1 VRAWAKK
8 YGIKAILFD
17 LDDTLIKVRELFYKR
32 MDESIDF
39 ICSWYPK
46 LDKEQLKKRQG
57 EINTELFFQYSV
69 DPKRWV
75 ATYKQLQ
82 AEFPGVSS
90 EIWKEALRIVFL
102 VYTDIPEVFEGAV
115 EVLTLLQQAGIT
127 CVLVTHASIEWTA
140 FKLEVTGLGV
150 FFDHVVCISPA
161 EFKTLEA
168 WVSGAKAARV
178 SVEEVAAIGDNLKGD
193 IESARKA
200 GIKLL
205 FWIKNKEAWSVY
217 LSGTVPE
224 GTLVIG
230 EIGEFL
236 KCLA

>member
-1 VRAWAKK
+1 
-8 YGIKAILFD
+8 
-17 LDDTLIKVRELFYKR
+17 
-32 MDESIDF
+32 
-39 ICSWYPK
+39 
-46 LDKEQLKKRQG
+46 
-57 EINTELFFQYSV
+57 
-69 DPKRWV
+69 
-75 ATYKQLQ
+75 
-82 AEFPGVSS
+82 
-90 EIWKEALRIVFL
+90 
-102 VYTDIPEVFEGAV
+102 
-115 EVLTLLQQAGIT
+115 
-127 CVLVTHASIEWTA
+127 
-140 FKLEVTGLGV
+140 
-150 FFDHVVCISPA
+150 
-161 EFKTLEA
+161 LEA